1 MPKQKTESAF
11 MLYRQLIQLKLQKQY
26 KKIPMQAVSQ
36 IASNLWQKIPV
47 AYKWDSDKL
56 INALKL
62 ELEALKR
69 DADNSKET
77 ACDAESPHQ
86 SELSEEI
93 DVLLTWMESNQAI
106 DSPIFWSKM
115 GKVKKFVYVD
125 PSKGSRKSKPK
136 KTHRKLKPPYDPSK
150 VFLLYRRRV
159 QRQLE
164 THHGKVPMPVVSQVA
179 SILWGR
185 IPSEYKW
192 NIQELVG
199 LLRLDLDG
207 ATVNGN
213 DVELPPDD
221 RQSEEVETLLAW
233 LENNCEQNGLFL

>member
-1 MPKQKTESAF
+1 MKMKIVLYNPYPKPSKSKPRMPKQKTESAF

-77 ACDAESPHQ
+77 ACDAESPHR

-106 DSPIFWSKM
+106 DSPIFW
-115 GKVKKFVYVD
+115 
-125 PSKGSRKSKPK
+125 
-136 KTHRKLKPPYDPSK
+136 
-150 VFLLYRRRV
+150 
-159 QRQLE
+159 
-164 THHGKVPMPVVSQVA
+164 
-179 SILWGR
+179 
-185 IPSEYKW
+185 
-192 NIQELVG
+192 
-199 LLRLDLDG
+199 
-207 ATVNGN
+207 
-213 DVELPPDD
+213 
-221 RQSEEVETLLAW
+221 
-233 LENNCEQNGLFL
+233 